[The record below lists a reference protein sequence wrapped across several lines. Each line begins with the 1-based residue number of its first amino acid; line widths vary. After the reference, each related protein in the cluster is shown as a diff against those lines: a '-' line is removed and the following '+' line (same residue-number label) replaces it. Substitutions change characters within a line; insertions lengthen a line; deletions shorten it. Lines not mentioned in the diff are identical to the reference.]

1 MYFVASKMDWC
12 QGMRRNGV
20 IRTLFRFRRS
30 GFDRRKG
37 VRRETNRQRGGSALL
52 LVLFAIILLSGLIT
66 ATVAFVSNDVDE
78 YGALNKEFRARQ
90 LAESGLAFGID
101 PQVKNQDRALLDQEM
116 PDQGRFHVLISSEST
131 KLNINFILQSGRDD
145 LLTTLFVGWGVT
157 PKTADTAVKGLHNYL
172 SKPLATQPASGGANT
187 IQTATQTEQPAGQET
202 AQQAGQPAAQQAGT
216 QFSAVAEMSLVPE
229 FGPVMRKRTDWAN
242 FFTIWGDGKIDV
254 NLADAATIA
263 LFAGVSPATADKF
276 VKYRWGFDGKPYT
289 LDDRVYN
296 SLDEVRAG
304 LGMSAEK
311 FKLVQ
316 DFLSLTSAVDRIE
329 STGTIAGYDKQIV
342 VVTSRDTI
350 PIIYLSWQEK

>member
-1 MYFVASKMDWC
+1 MKIDRRH
-12 QGMRRNGV
+12 GERNGASR
-20 IRTLFRFRRS
+20 ILSYFRRS
-30 GFDRRKG
+30 GVALSRG
-37 VRRETNRQRGGSALL
+37 VRPAVDQERSGSALL

-101 PQVKNQDRALLDQEM
+101 PQVTNQDRALLDQVM

-145 LLTTLFVGWGVT
+145 LLTKLFVGWGVA
-157 PKTADTAVKGLHNYL
+157 PKAADAAAAGFHSYL
-172 SKPLATQPASGGANT
+172 SKPLTNQPASGGAQT
-187 IQTATQTEQPAGQET
+187 VQTATQTATPS
-202 AQQAGQPAAQQAGT
+202 AAQTETQNET

-229 FGPVMRKRTDWAN
+229 FGPVMQKRPDWAN

-254 NLADAATIA
+254 NMADAPTIA
-263 LFAGVSPATADKF
+263 LMTGVSAATADKF

-296 SLDEVRAG
+296 SMDEVRAG
-304 LGMSAEK
+304 LGMGAEQ
-311 FKLVQ
+311 FQLVQ

-329 STGTIAGYDKQIV
+329 STGTIAGYEKQIV
-342 VVTSRDTI
+342 VVTSRDTL
-350 PIIYLSWQEK
+350 PITYLSWQEK

>member
-1 MYFVASKMDWC
+1 MYLVANAMD
-12 QGMRRNGV
+12 RRHERGSGV
-20 IRTLFRFRRS
+20 FRTSSHWRRS
-30 GFDRRKG
+30 DFARCRGGTDR
-37 VRRETNRQRGGSALL
+37 QPGGSALL

-101 PQVKNQDRALLDQEM
+101 PEVKNQDRALLDQQM

-145 LLTTLFVGWGVT
+145 LLTKLFVGWGVS
-157 PKTADTAVKGLHNYL
+157 PKAADAAVAGFHSYL
-172 SKPLATQPASGGANT
+172 SKPLTNQPAAGNANT
-187 IQTATQTEQPAGQET
+187 IQTAAQSGPQNGAQTAPQAALQT
-202 AQQAGQPAAQQAGT
+202 AT
-216 QFSAVAEMSLVPE
+216 QFSAVAEMSLVRE
-229 FGPVMRKRTDWAN
+229 FGPVMRKHPDWAN

-254 NLADAATIA
+254 NMADAATIA
-263 LFAGVSPATADKF
+263 LFTGVSAATADKF

-296 SLDEVRAG
+296 SMDEVRAG
-304 LGMSAEK
+304 LGMSAEQ
-311 FKLVQ
+311 FQLVQ

-329 STGTIAGYDKQIV
+329 STGIIAGYEKQIV
-342 VVTSRDTI
+342 VVTSRDTL

>member
-1 MYFVASKMDWC
+1 MKIDWR
-12 QGMRRNGV
+12 QGKRNGV
-20 IRTLFRFRRS
+20 SRTLSRYRRS
-30 GFDRRKG
+30 GFALRRG
-37 VRRETNRQRGGSALL
+37 VRHGADQQRAGSALL

-101 PQVKNQDRALLDQEM
+101 PQVNNQDRALLDQKM

-131 KLNINFILQSGRDD
+131 KLNINFILQNGRDD
-145 LLTTLFVGWGVT
+145 LLTKLFVGWGVA
-157 PKTADTAVKGLHNYL
+157 PKAADAAAAGFHSYL
-172 SKPLATQPASGGANT
+172 SKPLANQPASGGAQT
-187 IQTATQTEQPAGQET
+187 IQTAAQAETQNE
-202 AQQAGQPAAQQAGT
+202 T

-229 FGPVMRKRTDWAN
+229 FAPVMRKRPDWAN

-254 NLADAATIA
+254 NMADAPTIA
-263 LFAGVSPATADKF
+263 LITGVSAATADKF

-296 SLDEVRAG
+296 SMDEVRAG
-304 LGMSAEK
+304 LGMSAEQ
-311 FKLVQ
+311 FQLVQ

-329 STGTIAGYDKQIV
+329 STGTIAGYEKQIV
-342 VVTSRDTI
+342 VVTTRNTL
-350 PIIYLSWQEK
+350 PITYLSWQEK

>member
-1 MYFVASKMDWC
+1 VRHRAD
-12 QGMRRNGV
+12 QQ
-20 IRTLFRFRRS
+20 RS
-30 GFDRRKG
+30 
-37 VRRETNRQRGGSALL
+37 GSALL

-101 PQVKNQDRALLDQEM
+101 PQVNNQDRALLDQVM

-145 LLTTLFVGWGVT
+145 LLTKLFLGWGVA
-157 PKTADTAVKGLHNYL
+157 PKAADAAAAGFHSYL
-172 SKPLATQPASGGANT
+172 SKPLTNQPASGGAQT
-187 IQTATQTEQPAGQET
+187 VQTATQTATPT
-202 AQQAGQPAAQQAGT
+202 AAQAETQNET

-229 FGPVMRKRTDWAN
+229 FGPVMKKRPDWAN

-254 NLADAATIA
+254 NMADAPTIA
-263 LFAGVSPATADKF
+263 LITGVSAATADKF

-296 SLDEVRAG
+296 SMDEVRAG
-304 LGMSAEK
+304 LGMSAEQ
-311 FKLVQ
+311 FQLVQ

-329 STGTIAGYDKQIV
+329 STGTIAGYEKQIV
-342 VVTSRDTI
+342 VVTSRDTL
-350 PIIYLSWQEK
+350 PITYLSWQEK

>member
-1 MYFVASKMDWC
+1 MYLLAIQMDW
-12 QGMRRNGV
+12 RRG
-20 IRTLFRFRRS
+20 RRS
-30 GFDRRKG
+30 GVSRTLRFGPAGFARSNE
-37 VRRETNRQRGGSALL
+37 VRHANGQPQAGSALL
-52 LVLFAIILLSGLIT
+52 LVLFAIIMLSGLIT

-145 LLTTLFVGWGVT
+145 LLTSLFVRWGVAA
-157 PKTADTAVKGLHNYL
+157 KRADAAVKGLHNYL
-172 SKPLATQPASGGANT
+172 SKSLTTQPASENVNT
-187 IQTATQTEQPAGQET
+187 IQTAAPSAPQTAAPGAPQT
-202 AQQAGQPAAQQAGT
+202 AAPTPPPTET

-229 FGPVMRKRTDWAN
+229 FRPVMQKRPDWGD

-254 NLADAATIA
+254 NLADADTMA
-263 LFAGVSPATADKF
+263 LITGVSRATADKF

-289 LDDRVYN
+289 LDDRIYN
-296 SLDEVRAG
+296 SMDEVRAG
-304 LGMSAEK
+304 LGMSAEQ
-311 FKLVQ
+311 FQLVQ

-329 STGTIAGYDKQIV
+329 STGTIAGYEKQII
-342 VVTSRDTI
+342 VVTSRDTV